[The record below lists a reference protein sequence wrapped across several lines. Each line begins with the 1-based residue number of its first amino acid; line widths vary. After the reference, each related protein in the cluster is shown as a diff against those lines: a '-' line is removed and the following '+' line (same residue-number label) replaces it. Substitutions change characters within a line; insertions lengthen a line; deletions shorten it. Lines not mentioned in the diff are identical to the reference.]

1 MAASALQIIERDAGA
16 GVVVLTLSGE
26 ITLDDGDLE
35 FGRRIDALGLRGSHR
50 IIVDLAGVTYID
62 SAGIG
67 MMTAMLK
74 EVRKRGGDLR
84 LLRLNPQGHRLFGVL
99 KLKTTFELYDD
110 EATALRSFEFRPSG

>member
-1 MAASALQIIERDAGA
+1 MPASTLQIVERNAGS

-35 FGRRIDALGLRGSHR
+35 FGRRIDDLGARGSHQ

-62 SAGIG
+62 SAGVG

-74 EVRKRGGDLR
+74 DVRKRGGDIR

-99 KLKTTFELYDD
+99 KLKATFELYDD
-110 EATALRSFEFRPSG
+110 EAAALRSFEFRPRG